1 MKIVFIGQKGIPV
14 KAGGVEKHVNDLAVK
29 LVEKGHDVS
38 VYTRPSYTDSSLKE
52 YRGVKLISIPSIPT
66 KHLDAISHTFF
77 ACLDIIF
84 RRDFDIIHFHSIGPS
99 SLIWL
104 VKIFKPH
111 TPVIATFHTQCYHH
125 KKWGVFARFFLK
137 MSERICCYFSDRVI
151 TISRSLHRYAKEKY
165 GIDATY
171 SPNGVNP
178 MKKVSADEISE
189 RWGLTKDSYIVS
201 VGRLIQHKGIHYII
215 EAYKQLKTDKKL
227 VIVGDGFFTDKY
239 VQQLEEMARGNENI
253 IFTGTQ
259 SGRVLKELFSNAYMF
274 IQPSESEGLS
284 IALLEAMSYATPV
297 LVSDIDENR
306 EAVDDAGFYF
316 KNKNIADLRF
326 KMDEMLVKPTEI
338 REKAQ
343 KALERVE
350 KHYSWNSIVVDVL
363 EVYEDALLERH
374 RETAYNQTLFK

>member
-99 SLIWL
+99 SLIWF

-111 TPVIATFHTQCYHH
+111 TPVVATFHTQCYHH
-125 KKWGVFARFFLK
+125 KKWGIFARFFLK

-151 TISRSLHRYAKEKY
+151 TISTSLNRYAKEKY

-178 MKKVSADEISE
+178 MKKVAADEISE

-297 LVSDIDENR
+297 LVSDIEENR

-338 REKAQ
+338 QAKAQ
-343 KALERVE
+343 MALERVE